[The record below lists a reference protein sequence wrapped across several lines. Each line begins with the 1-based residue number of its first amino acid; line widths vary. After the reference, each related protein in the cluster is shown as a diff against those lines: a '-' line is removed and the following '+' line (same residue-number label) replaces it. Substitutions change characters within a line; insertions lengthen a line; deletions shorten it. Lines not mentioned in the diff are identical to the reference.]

1 MEKIN
6 ILECTCEPILFGG
19 QEMFIMN
26 IIRNIHNDKL
36 KIDVL
41 TPYYCN
47 NPAYQQEIEEQY
59 GGKVYCLN
67 KEFKAGGFRFNLF
80 FAIKQFLKAH
90 QYEVVHIHSGSVN
103 ALSLASFAAKLSGV
117 KKIILHSHSTGLKKT
132 ISYKLSKFLSDIIV
146 KKCATDFCACS
157 VDAGKWKFPESVID
171 TKLNVINNGINL
183 EKFCFQKEIRDK
195 VRSQLKI
202 QEYDLCIGH
211 VGRFSVV
218 KNHKFLLDLFKRVQ
232 TEHHNAKLLLVG
244 DGELRTEIEA
254 QIKHLEI
261 GESVILTGEVTNVTD
276 YMQAMDV
283 FVFPSLWEGLPIVGI
298 EAQATGL
305 PIIASDKITKDMDVT
320 GIVKYLPLD
329 NNDEWINA
337 VIQTKE
343 YIRESK
349 TAEIRDHGYDV
360 RQLGETMT
368 KLYLEK

>member
-1 MEKIN
+1 M
-6 ILECTCEPILFGG
+6 
-19 QEMFIMN
+19 
-26 IIRNIHNDKL
+26 
-36 KIDVL
+36 
-41 TPYYCN
+41 
-47 NPAYQQEIEEQY
+47 
-59 GGKVYCLN
+59 
-67 KEFKAGGFRFNLF
+67 
-80 FAIKQFLKAH
+80 
-90 QYEVVHIHSGSVN
+90 
-103 ALSLASFAAKLSGV
+103 
-117 KKIILHSHSTGLKKT
+117 
-132 ISYKLSKFLSDIIV
+132 
-146 KKCATDFCACS
+146 
-157 VDAGKWKFPESVID
+157 
-171 TKLNVINNGINL
+171 INNGINL